1 MNIPG
6 TLEDN
11 WRRRESEWLW
21 WEVKCK
27 GMCWGRTI
35 RSVPIGI
42 CSLATNPKPLEES
55 NWAILTAR
63 WTKPPSLVIH
73 LTRSC
78 GWGAIRDNDDDD
90 AHVSGRTWLSDDDI
104 IIAVFQLPPIT
115 ITITITKSIQSL
127 FLSLYSCSLRSN
139 HNGARV
145 HQ

>member
-11 WRRRESEWLW
+11 WRRRESESLW

-73 LTRSC
+73 LMRSC

-115 ITITITKSIQSL
+115 ITITITKSNLSFLHSTLFGATFSL
-127 FLSLYSCSLRSN
+127 QGSRLT
-139 HNGARV
+139 
-145 HQ
+145 